1 MQDWY
6 YAQHGQKHGPVSKSE
21 LLDLIRS
28 GDVDRDDLVWTSGME
43 DWEPADSVSD
53 LLGSDGDDPPA
64 PPQSTDDPQTHSED
78 PDVGEIADEKH
89 SPPTD
94 SNISYAGF
102 WKRFIALIVDVII
115 IVIPSAFISV
125 PFMSGAPQGD
135 PGAYANL
142 IAFMVGWI
150 YYASMESSKKQ
161 ATLGKMLLGIKVTGM
176 DGERIGFGKAT
187 GRHFGK
193 IISGAILWIGYIM
206 AAFTEKKQALHDK
219 MAGCLVINQ

>member
-6 YAQHGQKHGPVSKSE
+6 YAQHGEKHGPVSKSE
-21 LLDLIRS
+21 LLDLVRS
-28 GDVDRDDLVWTSGME
+28 EELDRDDLVWTSGME
-43 DWEPADSVSD
+43 DWKPAHSVSD
-53 LLGSDGDDPPA
+53 LLDSDRDDPPA
-64 PPQSTDDPQTHSED
+64 PPQSIDDPQTRSED
-78 PDVGEIADEKH
+78 PDVGEMADEKQA
-89 SPPTD
+89 PATD

-102 WKRFIALIVDVII
+102 WKRFFALIVDVII

-125 PFMSGAPQGD
+125 PLISGAPQGD
-135 PGAYANL
+135 AGALANV
-142 IAFMVGWI
+142 IVFIVGWM
-150 YYASMESSKKQ
+150 YYASMESSNKQ
-161 ATLGKMLLGIKVTGM
+161 ATLGKMLLGIKVTDK
-176 DGERIGFGKAT
+176 DGERIGFRKAT